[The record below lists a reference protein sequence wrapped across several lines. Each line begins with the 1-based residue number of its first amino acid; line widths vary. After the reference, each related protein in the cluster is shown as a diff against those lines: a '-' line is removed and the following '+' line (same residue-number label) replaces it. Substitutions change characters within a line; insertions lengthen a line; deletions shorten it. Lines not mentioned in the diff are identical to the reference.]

1 MALEPLPTQVKDAD
15 FLAQH
20 RHPALF
26 SEPGTGKTI
35 TALEGWKRVG
45 GRLCVVAPPIALR
58 MWANNI
64 DEHLGARAQIIRAG
78 KDTIDKSADAHVLSY
93 QMASKFPDLA
103 GANVLVL
110 DESDALKSIDSHRTK
125 AIFGN
130 RAQMKDC
137 LATGVEHV
145 WPLTGTP
152 MRRYADDLYP
162 HLRALHPDLLRKEL
176 GIWTYQQFVDR
187 FCVTQL
193 RRFHARQRAQAT
205 VIGNRDEA
213 ALRAFIYGNDLAVR
227 RTMQDVA
234 AYMPP
239 LTTRDVGMQFDDS
252 PELREATGGAL
263 EAGEMDPVMATARR
277 LLGVAKA
284 PYVANYVFDVWE
296 QVSCSV
302 LVFYWHKEAGDI
314 LQAKLQE
321 ADLIVRRI
329 DGSTSADKRTE
340 YERAFNAGEIDVLL
354 GQIASMGVA
363 INLQQ
368 GSHYG
373 IFAEMDWSPAAKDQA
388 LRRLWR
394 LGQKT
399 HVQIDIC
406 QAEHPLDEAVSMVV
420 DRKQLGAD
428 KVIG

>member
-1 MALEPLPTQVKDAD
+1 MALEPLPTQVQDAD

-45 GRLCVVAPPIALR
+45 GRLLVVAPPIALR
-58 MWANNI
+58 MWQHNI
-64 DEHLGARAQIIRAG
+64 DAHLGARAQILRAG

-93 QMASKFPDLA
+93 QMAGKFPDLA
-103 GANVLVL
+103 GADVLVL
-110 DESDALKSIDSHRTK
+110 DESDALKSLDSHRTQ
-125 AIFGN
+125 AVFGH
-130 RAQMKDC
+130 RAQMKSG
-137 LATGVEHV
+137 LAVGAAHV

-152 MRRYADDLYP
+152 IRRYADDVYP

-193 RRFHARQRAQAT
+193 RRFHARQRAQPT

-213 ALRAFIYGNDLAVR
+213 ALRAFIYGNNLAVR
-227 RTMQDVA
+227 RTIHDVA
-234 AYMPP
+234 AFMPP
-239 LTTRDVGMQFDDS
+239 LTTREVTVQYDDS
-252 PELREATGGAL
+252 EALKEATGEAL
-263 EAGEMDPVMATARR
+263 GAGEMEPVMATARR
-277 LLGVAKA
+277 LLGAAKA
-284 PYVANYVFDVWE
+284 PHVAAYVRDTWD
-296 QVSCSV
+296 QLSCAM

-314 LQAKLQE
+314 LQARLE
-321 ADLIVRRI
+321 AADLIVRRI
-329 DGSTSADKRTE
+329 DGSTSADKRVE
-340 YERAFNAGEIDVLL
+340 YERAFNAGEIDILL

-368 GSHYG
+368 GSYYG
-373 IFAEMDWSPAAKDQA
+373 VFAEMDWSPAAKDQA

-406 QAEHPLDEAVSMVV
+406 QADHPLDEAVSMVL
-420 DRKQLGAD
+420 DRKDTSAR
-428 KVIG
+428 KVVN